1 MNDIRLE
8 GVTKEYT
15 DQEQPVTALDGFSAT
30 IRDGEFHV
38 LIGPSGSGKTTLLR
52 VLAGL
57 EEVTTGDLDVPEATT
72 GYLFQEYGLFY
83 WRTVRENLELMAELA
98 GHEVDDAD
106 IRSLLERV
114 GLEDAADSLPHTLS
128 GGMRQRAA
136 LARTLIYEPELLL
149 MDEPFGALDELTRR
163 RLYDEFDTV
172 LEQGEHTVVYVTHD
186 LEEAYRFGD
195 RVTVLS
201 QGRDQETLDP
211 SRMERGVFDRQ
222 AVEAMGR

>member
-1 MNDIRLE
+1 MNDIRLQD
-8 GVTKEYT
+8 VRKEYT
-15 DQEQPVTALDGFSAT
+15 DQDRVVAALDGFSAT

-38 LIGPSGSGKTTLLR
+38 LVGPSGSGKTTLLR

-57 EEVTTGDLDVPEATT
+57 EDVQGGDLSVPDVTT

-83 WRTVRENLELMAELA
+83 WLTVRENLELMAA
-98 GHEVDDAD
+98 FAD
-106 IRSLLERV
+106 HTIHAEDISALLERV
-114 GLEDAADSLPHTLS
+114 GLAEAAESLPKTLS

-163 RLYDEFDTV
+163 RLYDEFDRV
-172 LEQGEHTVVYVTHD
+172 LEEGDHTVVYVTHD

-201 QGRDQETLDP
+201 QGQNRETLEPD
-211 SRMERGVFDRQ
+211 SLDRATFDQ
-222 AVEAMGR
+222 HAVEAMDR